1 MIKNIKSGE
10 KKSPVTII
18 EVIVIAV
25 LLVFIITMIIVCFTF
40 KNKGGTPKVFGT
52 YLYNT
57 KAVNMLPDI
66 PENTLI
72 FAKDKEIPNI
82 KPGSV
87 ILCKIDTNTVLIRV
101 RETLEEDGKQFYVV
115 RFDTSPINETFKI
128 SKDDVVAVALKQDSN
143 IGKIIAFATTTSG
156 ILLIII
162 IPCFLIILFQVIRIV
177 NIKRLEEQASSIDD
191 IDEIIF
197 SRNQEEE
204 MPLKLTKPVFH
215 EDVTTKI
222 PVLSVDSKGKAD
234 YSLHTANTNTNKAP
248 DPLFTSERYTNRAAN
263 QRENVNAKSVS
274 FERPTN
280 NDQAGFYL
288 NKPTKI
294 TGNQSKSKVDDFF
307 ETYKNGN
314 FTPNDNVHTSNKA
327 AEKPEKVSAVFT
339 PFISNV
345 IPDEIASVQEK
356 VAETKSASFDD
367 SVKAFYIKE
376 EASSGQYDTGHL
388 KSVDTIPEKAVIP
401 KETIAPPKRK
411 KNSKTLDEL
420 MSIIDKEEHKLK
432 K

>member
-1 MIKNIKSGE
+1 MIKNAKSGG

-25 LLVFIITMIIVCFTF
+25 LLVFIVAMIIVCFTF

-101 RETLEEDGKQFYVV
+101 RETLEEDGKQFYIV
-115 RFDTSPINETFKI
+115 RFDTSPVNETFKI

-143 IGKIIAFATTTSG
+143 MGKIIAFATTTSG

-222 PVLSVDSKGKAD
+222 PVLSVDSRGKAD
-234 YSLHTANTNTNKAP
+234 YSLHTANSSKNP
-248 DPLFTSERYTNRAAN
+248 DPLFTSEKYTNRAGN
-263 QRENVNAKSVS
+263 QRENVNVKSVS
-274 FERPTN
+274 FERPNN

-294 TGNQSKSKVDDFF
+294 ADNQPKSKVDDFF

-314 FTPNDNVHTSNKA
+314 FTPNQNANKA

-345 IPDEIASVQEK
+345 IPDNIANVQEK
-356 VAETKSASFDD
+356 VAETKTASFDD
-367 SVKAFYIKE
+367 SVKAFYTKE
-376 EASSGQYDTGHL
+376 EASSGQLDISHL

-420 MSIIDKEEHKLK
+420 MSIIDKEENKLK